1 MRTAC
6 SRNIKVPN
14 PVGWRPRHKLQE
26 ERFEKSVV
34 ILEAFHKEYYDM
46 PVWDGVAHEIR
57 MKLKALGRHLEN
69 PPVFGL
75 AEAVKVPYRATRL

>member
-1 MRTAC
+1 
-6 SRNIKVPN
+6 
-14 PVGWRPRHKLQE
+14 
-26 ERFEKSVV
+26 VV